1 MNIVIIGNGNTGK
14 SLAGILS
21 KKGHDIVIIDS
32 NYSKV
37 NKIIDSYD
45 VKAIWGNGTIYET
58 QIKAGVAESDL
69 TIAVTSSDETNLI
82 SCMIAKQIGSKKVIA
97 KVNNIDYSSQIEF
110 MKNNFNLDFLINTDK
125 LVAYEILKMLRYPN
139 WLRIKPLGKESLTM
153 SELVLKKGNKLINNR
168 ISDINKKYK
177 DNVLVYALFRENKIF
192 IPSKEDILNEK
203 DTVCVVGKNDKLN
216 SFFNDIGIIENN
228 TKSIIIVG
236 GSNTSVYLANELSS
250 IGVKVKI
257 IENDLYICKRLAQ
270 LVSKA
275 KIINKDGTI
284 QDVLIEEGI
293 NNTDAFI
300 SMNESDEE
308 NTIISLFAS
317 HCNVEKVITKLN
329 DTSIINLLE
338 FSGLNNFISP
348 IDVISNEVE
357 QYISQ
362 EDIINSNKYSSE
374 NILDDKVNFLDFK
387 ASKKDKVLGIPI
399 NKLKIKSDVTIVA
412 IFRNGNLIV
421 PTGTDYIK
429 INDNP
434 IIATKNRFLK
444 HLDDILC

>member
-1 MNIVIIGNGNTGK
+1 MNIVIIGNGNIGK
-14 SLAGILS
+14 SLADILS
-21 KKGHDIVIIDS
+21 KKGHDIVMIDS

-37 NKIIDSYD
+37 NKIVDNYD
-45 VKAIWGNGTIYET
+45 VKAIWGNGTVYET
-58 QIKAGVAESDL
+58 QIKAGVDESNL
-69 TIAVTSSDETNLI
+69 TIAVTPSDETNLI

-97 KVNNIDYSSQIEF
+97 KVNNIDYSPQIKF
-110 MKNNFNLDFLINTDK
+110 MKNNFNLDLLINTDK
-125 LVAYEILKMLRYPN
+125 LVADEILKMLRYPN
-139 WLRIKPLGKESLTM
+139 WLNIKPLGKESLTI

-177 DNVLVYALFRENKIF
+177 ANVLVYALFRENNVF

-203 DTVCVVGKNDKLN
+203 DTVCVVGRNDELN
-216 SFFNDIGIIENN
+216 SFFNNIGIIENN
-228 TKSIIIVG
+228 IKSIIIVG
-236 GSNTSVYLANELSS
+236 GSNTSVYLANQLSS
-250 IGVKVKI
+250 IGIKVKI
-257 IENDLYICKRLAQ
+257 IERDLYVCKRLAQ
-270 LVSKA
+270 LASKA
-275 KIINKDGTI
+275 KIINKDATI

-300 SMNESDEE
+300 SMTESDEE
-308 NTIISLFAS
+308 NIIISLFAS
-317 HCNVEKVITKLN
+317 HFNVEKVITKVN
-329 DTSIINLLE
+329 NTSIINLLE
-338 FSGLNNFISP
+338 FSGLNTFISP

-362 EDIINSNKYSSE
+362 EDIINLNKYSSE
-374 NILDDKVNFLDFK
+374 DILDEKVNFLEFK

-399 NKLKIKSDVTIVA
+399 NKLKIKSDVTIIA
-412 IFRNGNLIV
+412 ILRNGNLIV
-421 PTGTDYIK
+421 PSGNDYIK

>member
-1 MNIVIIGNGNTGK
+1 MNIVIIGNGNIGK
-14 SLAGILS
+14 SLADILS

-37 NKIIDSYD
+37 NKVIDTFD
-45 VKAIWGNGTIYET
+45 VKAIWGNGTICET

-82 SCMIAKQIGSKKVIA
+82 SSMIAKQIGSKKVIA

-110 MKNNFNLDFLINTDK
+110 MKNNFNLDFIINTDK
-125 LVAYEILKMLRYPN
+125 LLAYEILKMIKYPRC
-139 WLRIKPLGKESLTM
+139 LKVKPIEKESLIM
-153 SELVLKKGNKLINNR
+153 RELVLKKGNKLINNR

-177 DNVLVYALFRENKIF
+177 DNVLLYALFRENKIF
-192 IPSKEDILNEK
+192 IPSKDYILNEK
-203 DTVCVVGKNDKLN
+203 DTVCIFGKNDKLN
-216 SFFNDIGIIENN
+216 SFFDDIGIIENN
-228 TKSIIIVG
+228 AKSIIIVG
-236 GSNTSVYLANELSS
+236 GSNTSVYLANELSNMG
-250 IGVKVKI
+250 IKVKI
-257 IENDLYICKRLAQ
+257 IEKDLNICKRLSQ
-270 LVSKA
+270 LVSRA
-275 KIINKDGTI
+275 KIINKDAKV

-293 NNTDAFI
+293 NNTDVFI
-300 SMNESDEE
+300 SMTESDEE

-338 FSGLNNFISP
+338 FSNLNNFISP
-348 IDVISNEVE
+348 IDVISNEIE
-357 QYISQ
+357 QYIIQ
-362 EDIINSNKYSSE
+362 E
-374 NILDDKVNFLDFK
+374 NISKNILYDNVNFLDFK

-399 NKLKIKSDVTIVA
+399 SKLKIKSDVTIVA

-421 PTGTDYIK
+421 PTGNDYIK

-434 IIATKNRFLK
+434 IIATKNKFLK

>member
-1 MNIVIIGNGNTGK
+1 MNIVIIGNGNIGK
-14 SLAGILS
+14 SLADILS

-37 NKIIDSYD
+37 NKVIDTFD

-82 SCMIAKQIGSKKVIA
+82 SSMIAKQIGSKKVIA

-110 MKNNFNLDFLINTDK
+110 MKNNFNLDFIINTDK
-125 LVAYEILKMLRYPN
+125 LLAYEILKMIKYPRC
-139 WLRIKPLGKESLTM
+139 LKVKPIGKESLIM

-177 DNVLVYALFRENKIF
+177 DNVLLYALFRENKIF
-192 IPSKEDILNEK
+192 IPSKDDILNEK
-203 DTVCVVGKNDKLN
+203 DTVCIVGKNDKLN
-216 SFFNDIGIIENN
+216 SFFDDIGIIENN

-236 GSNTSVYLANELSS
+236 GSNTSVYLANELSNMG
-250 IGVKVKI
+250 IKVKI
-257 IENDLYICKRLAQ
+257 IEKDLNICKRLAQ
-270 LVSKA
+270 LVSRA
-275 KIINKDGTI
+275 KIINKDAKV

-293 NNTDAFI
+293 NNTDVFI
-300 SMNESDEE
+300 SMTESDEE

-338 FSGLNNFISP
+338 FSNLNNFISP
-348 IDVISNEVE
+348 IDVISNEIE
-357 QYISQ
+357 QYITQ
-362 EDIINSNKYSSE
+362 E
-374 NILDDKVNFLDFK
+374 NISKNILYDNVNFLDFK

-399 NKLKIKSDVTIVA
+399 SKLKIKSDVTIVA

-421 PTGTDYIK
+421 PTGNDYIK

-434 IIATKNRFLK
+434 IIATKNKFLK

>member
-1 MNIVIIGNGNTGK
+1 MNIVIIGNGNIGK
-14 SLAGILS
+14 SLADILS

-37 NKIIDSYD
+37 NKVIDTFD

-82 SCMIAKQIGSKKVIA
+82 SSMIAKQIGSKKVIA

-110 MKNNFNLDFLINTDK
+110 MKNNFNLDFIINTDK
-125 LVAYEILKMLRYPN
+125 LLAYEILKMIKYPRC
-139 WLRIKPLGKESLTM
+139 LKVKPIRKESLIM

-177 DNVLVYALFRENKIF
+177 DNVLLYALFRENKIF
-192 IPSKEDILNEK
+192 IPSKDYILNEK
-203 DTVCVVGKNDKLN
+203 DTVCIFGKNDKLN
-216 SFFNDIGIIENN
+216 SFFDDIGIIENN

-236 GSNTSVYLANELSS
+236 GSNTSVYLANELSNMG
-250 IGVKVKI
+250 IKVKI
-257 IENDLYICKRLAQ
+257 IEKDLNICKRLSQ
-270 LVSKA
+270 LVSRA
-275 KIINKDGTI
+275 KIINKDAKV

-293 NNTDAFI
+293 NNTDVFI
-300 SMNESDEE
+300 SMTESDEE

-338 FSGLNNFISP
+338 FSNLNNFISP
-348 IDVISNEVE
+348 IDVISNEIE
-357 QYISQ
+357 QYIIQ
-362 EDIINSNKYSSE
+362 E
-374 NILDDKVNFLDFK
+374 NISKNILYDNVNFLDFK

-399 NKLKIKSDVTIVA
+399 SKLKIKSDVTIVA

-421 PTGTDYIK
+421 PTGNDYIK

-434 IIATKNRFLK
+434 IIATKNKFLK

>member
-14 SLAGILS
+14 SLADILS

-37 NKIIDSYD
+37 NKVIDTFD

-125 LVAYEILKMLRYPN
+125 LVAYEILKMIKYPN
-139 WLRIKPLGKESLTM
+139 WLKVKPIGKESLIM
-153 SELVLKKGNKLINNR
+153 SELVLKKGNKLINNC

-177 DNVLVYALFRENKIF
+177 DNVVLYALFRENKIF
-192 IPSKEDILNEK
+192 IPSKDDILNEK
-203 DTVCVVGKNDKLN
+203 DTVCIVGKNDKLN

-236 GSNTSVYLANELSS
+236 GSNTSVYLANELSNMG
-250 IGVKVKI
+250 IKVKI
-257 IENDLYICKRLAQ
+257 IEKDLNICKKLSQ
-270 LVSKA
+270 LVSRA
-275 KIINKDGTI
+275 KIINKDAKV

-293 NNTDAFI
+293 NNTDVFI
-300 SMNESDEE
+300 SMTESDEE

-317 HCNVEKVITKLN
+317 HCNVEKAITKLN

-338 FSGLNNFISP
+338 FSNLNNFISP
-348 IDVISNEVE
+348 IDVISNEIE
-357 QYISQ
+357 QYITQ
-362 EDIINSNKYSSE
+362 E
-374 NILDDKVNFLDFK
+374 NISKNILYDNVNFLDFK

-399 NKLKIKSDVTIVA
+399 SKLKIKSDVTIVA

-421 PTGTDYIK
+421 PTGNDYIK

-434 IIATKNRFLK
+434 IIATKNKFLK